1 MSLSAD
7 DTKFLKQAIELARE
21 ALEAGDA
28 PFGSV
33 LVDKSGKVL
42 KTDRNRV
49 ATNKD
54 STYHPELKLAQWAE
68 KNVRDPAERAA
79 TTVYTSGEHCSM
91 CASAHA
97 WCGLGKIVYATSTEQ
112 LGKWEGQLGIKPPHI
127 AGLTIKQVAPGIE
140 VVGPAGDDLA
150 KEVHEL
156 HVESAKR
163 LLETEEEKA
172 KREGDAKA
180 QKSER
185 ARRLREGI
193 GMVEM

>member
-1 MSLSAD
+1 MSLTD
-7 DTKFLKQAIELARE
+7 DDNKHLKRAVALARE
-21 ALEAGDA
+21 ALDAGDA

-42 KTDRNRV
+42 KEDRNRIN
-49 ATNKD
+49 TNKD

-79 TTVYTSGEHCSM
+79 TTVYTSGEHCAM
-91 CASAHA
+91 CSAAHA
-97 WCGLGKIVYATSTEQ
+97 WCGLGRIVYATSTKQ
-112 LGKWEGQLGIKPPHI
+112 LGEWEGKLHIKPAHI
-127 AGLTIKQVAPGIE
+127 AGLSIKEVAPGID
-140 VVGPAGDDLA
+140 VAGPGSDDLV
-150 KEVHEL
+150 KEVHEM

-163 LLETEEEKA
+163 ALETEEERA

>member
-1 MSLSAD
+1 MSLNED
-7 DTKFLKQAIELARE
+7 DNKFLKQAISLARE

-42 KTDRNRV
+42 KTDRNRTV
-49 ATNKD
+49 TNKD

-79 TTVYTSGEHCSM
+79 TTVYTSGEHCAM
-91 CASAHA
+91 CSAGHA
-97 WCGLGKIVYATSTEQ
+97 WCGLGRIVYASSTKQ
-112 LGKWEGQLGIKPPHI
+112 LGEWEGKLGLKPSHI
-127 AGLTIKQVAPGIE
+127 AGLTIKEVAPGIE
-140 VVGPAGDDLA
+140 VAGPASDDLVN
-150 KEVHEL
+150 EVKEL

-163 LLETEEEKA
+163 LLETEDERA